1 MKHTAWMMKKL
12 LIPPGR
18 MRVQSKAGDGRSRK
32 EMEKMGV
39 VILFLFVLLVIC
51 VRDREELFHDLC
63 RTFRNRQGRVERAEV
78 VYDSTGKL
86 SA

>member
-1 MKHTAWMMKKL
+1 MLKKL

-18 MRVQSKAGDGRSRK
+18 MRVQGKAGDGRIRK
-32 EMEKMGV
+32 EMEKMGA

-51 VRDREELFHDLC
+51 VRDREELFPDLC
-63 RTFRNRQGRVERAEV
+63 RAFRNRQGRVEQAEV

-86 SA
+86 SV